1 VNGKNEREFE
11 GDVQNRRK
19 VMLMAH
25 HVKKPEV
32 AVRFTNQLQ
41 GRRVVE

>member
-1 VNGKNEREFE
+1 MERTSENLRK
-11 GDVQNRRK
+11 DVQNRRK